1 MLVQELNDFICQ
13 KAAVGGQGVMSCLV
27 VFFGVILEERYD
39 LPDQLKREKRFSPV
53 KIKVIVLSQIGQK
66 KISAFSASEYS
77 ISVLLFGL

>member
-27 VFFGVILEERYD
+27 VLFGVILKERYD
-39 LPDQLKREKRFSPV
+39 LPDQLKREKRFSAV
-53 KIKVIVLSQIGQK
+53 KIKVIIFGQPRQK

-77 ISVLLFGL
+77 M